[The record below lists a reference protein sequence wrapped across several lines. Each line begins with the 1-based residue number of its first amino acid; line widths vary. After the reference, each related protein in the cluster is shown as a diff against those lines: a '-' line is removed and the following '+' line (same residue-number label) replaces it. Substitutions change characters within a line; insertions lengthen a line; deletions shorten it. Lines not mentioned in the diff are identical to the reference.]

1 MEELTRL
8 KKECEDICQTLY
20 KKRNG
25 IFENIEALEKEREQR
40 QLKKKEI
47 MLREMKRVL
56 ALLNETEKNLIH
68 ELKADAM
75 DKVNILT
82 RLSENSREL
91 RDEIGISELKEDS
104 GNILRWKEHLRALKK
119 KIADVDSDFLESC
132 LALEVHTTKS
142 SAEYDVLRCQYRDLV
157 YHTAGSLNPK
167 NFVASLDRLSVV
179 TPGKLQFSI
188 FHAEKAVLKHE
199 FILDKL
205 KITVSGPSKSPD
217 GQGIVYEE
225 SSVLDMIKTRRA
237 VLVEEPQTQ
246 SQVGQILVTVKQQK
260 FPMEI
265 SVKLFDCN
273 IVGSPRGGEIPL
285 AGEGTE
291 NASIAFFDAD
301 LDESDYRSLDITG
314 RRARQHPGSSHWSVF
329 TY

>member
-8 KKECEDICQTLY
+8 KKECEVICQTLY

-119 KIADVDSDFLESC
+119 KIA
-132 LALEVHTTKS
+132 K
-142 SAEYDVLRCQYRDLV
+142 
-157 YHTAGSLNPK
+157 G
-167 NFVASLDRLSVV
+167 
-179 TPGKLQFSI
+179 
-188 FHAEKAVLKHE
+188 
-199 FILDKL
+199 
-205 KITVSGPSKSPD
+205 
-217 GQGIVYEE
+217 
-225 SSVLDMIKTRRA
+225 
-237 VLVEEPQTQ
+237 
-246 SQVGQILVTVKQQK
+246 
-260 FPMEI
+260 
-265 SVKLFDCN
+265 
-273 IVGSPRGGEIPL
+273 
-285 AGEGTE
+285 
-291 NASIAFFDAD
+291 
-301 LDESDYRSLDITG
+301 
-314 RRARQHPGSSHWSVF
+314 
-329 TY
+329 

>member
-8 KKECEDICQTLY
+8 KKECEVICQTLY

-142 SAEYDVLRCQYRDLV
+142 SVEYDVLRCQYRDLV

-265 SVKLFDCN
+265 CVKLFDCN

-301 LDESDYRSLDITG
+301 LDESDYRSLDVTG
-314 RRARQHPGSSHWSVF
+314 RRARQYPGSSHWSVF
-329 TY
+329 IY